1 MRPRPPSLLYP
12 PPSPSPPSC
21 VCQERREGCS
31 FGCDWSV
38 GADAAGRVRNL
49 YNTVLFGRI
58 ILTWFPN
65 PPQVIAGPLSTLA
78 DPYLNLFRGIIPPLG
93 GTLDLSP
100 ILAFFVLNIFTNSA
114 AALPCEV
121 GPDGEPVKPPP
132 SGAERAALFVR
143 SRAGHVFRR
152 RRGPGGGSGIA
163 GVR

>member
-1 MRPRPPSLLYP
+1 MVRPGQGVQRASKETRRGALQ
-12 PPSPSPPSC
+12 
-21 VCQERREGCS
+21 QEDDSATEIVLTGGLSS
-31 FGCDWSV
+31 FL
-38 GADAAGRVRNL
+38 NL

-78 DPYLNLFRGIIPPLG
+78 DPYLNLFRGIIPPIG

-100 ILAFFVLNIFTNSA
+100 ILAFFVLNIFTSSA

-121 GPDGEPVKPPP
+121 GPDGGPAPRGP
-132 SGAERAALFVR
+132 SGAEKAALFVR
-143 SRAGHVFRR
+143 SSAGHLFRRR
-152 RRGPGGGSGIA
+152 RRGPGGGGGIA